1 MALSSCGNDG
11 PEDKSLSQEEY
22 LNLGIPDPYK
32 IWRSNDFALAH
43 AVLENIK
50 STKPYNLPLKGS
62 RKSGVVFD
70 RMVSLENMDFLQ
82 DKSLHLV
89 DKLRLSE
96 RFLRNCEDWIRLYTL
111 DSQGKQYYHRELT
124 ISHLFGLKITEIML
138 DLNNQI
144 QLAGGNEEVDN
155 DSYTDQVRSIY
166 LSGLFNLI
174 YEQSKISQFSKDDL
188 KLITVHVIESVEN
201 SRSWMDETVRNDLKQ
216 MLQTVIDNT
225 SLDNIKLRYKDL
237 MESL

>member
-1 MALSSCGNDG
+1 MRINGILLLFVCIMALSSCGNDG

-96 RFLRNCEDWIRLYTL
+96 RFLRN
-111 DSQGKQYYHRELT
+111 
-124 ISHLFGLKITEIML
+124 
-138 DLNNQI
+138 
-144 QLAGGNEEVDN
+144 
-155 DSYTDQVRSIY
+155 
-166 LSGLFNLI
+166 
-174 YEQSKISQFSKDDL
+174 
-188 KLITVHVIESVEN
+188 
-201 SRSWMDETVRNDLKQ
+201 
-216 MLQTVIDNT
+216 
-225 SLDNIKLRYKDL
+225 
-237 MESL
+237 